1 MRVLSA
7 ETQICRILNVIFASI
22 THHLLTFHPASAID
36 VVLLTRTHSAVASF
50 LVALIHTQNLLRL
63 HFTIV
68 VMIPVTIIKSTR
80 SQLLD
85 FLSYKDCVYHCQL
98 LQIYHQF

>member
-7 ETQICRILNVIFASI
+7 GTLICQILNVIFASI
-22 THHLLTFHPASAID
+22 THHLLTFYPASAIN
-36 VVLLTRTHSAVASF
+36 VVLPTRTRSAVASF
-50 LVALIHTQNLLRL
+50 LAALIHTQNLLRL
-63 HFTIV
+63 HFRIV

-85 FLSYKDCVYHCQL
+85 FLSYKD
-98 LQIYHQF
+98 